1 MVRDALRRELDRL
14 EREEQ
19 EERDRN
25 AIAVHRAKLRRQAR
39 ALVSEQAK
47 P

>member
-1 MVRDALRRELDRL
+1 LRRELDRL

-25 AIAVHRAKLRRQAR
+25 AFRAHRAKLNRQAR
-39 ALVSEQAK
+39 ALVSDQAK